1 MILAGVGDRDTWTNR
16 DLPVL
21 KAVVDIFEC
30 GDDDNIEPG
39 EIARRTGLDDDSVQR
54 ALRALYKHPYLDPES
69 GMSDVSGQVLF
80 AGEPTGDGLRAAE
93 NWPSPQ
99 AIIDRLVAALE
110 AASEDETRS
119 TDDRGLLKKTA
130 LTLRGA
136 AYQVAIGALGGAGG
150 NIIAG

>member
-21 KAVVDIFEC
+21 KAAVDIFES
-30 GDDDNIEPG
+30 GDDDNIEPDA
-39 EIARRTGLDDDSVQR
+39 IARRTGFTADDVQR
-54 ALRALYKHPYLDPES
+54 ALRVLYKHPYLDPDS
-69 GMSDVSGQVLF
+69 GLSDGNGEVLF
-80 AGEPTGDGLRAAE
+80 VGEPTGDGLRAAG

-99 AIIDRLVAALE
+99 AIVDRLVAAIE
-110 AASEDETRS
+110 AAAEDESRS
-119 TDDRGLLKKTA
+119 TEDRGLLRKTA
-130 LTLRGA
+130 LTMRGV